1 MAEINTEELST
12 IRGNIAIF
20 KNVGALED
28 TAKELKV
35 QSNSKY
41 LEASALNL
49 KVPKSMTGVTTKV
62 NGDNSHQ
69 PASIKGNFCMA
80 ILIIIIM
87 VIVFM
92 QIPNILYYTKP
103 FAKETTL
110 LNIFNLERCSVR

>member
-41 LEASALNL
+41 LEASAPNL
-49 KVPKSMTGVTTKV
+49 KVPKSMTGVTTKR

-80 ILIIIIM
+80 ILIVM

-103 FAKETTL
+103 SAKETTL